1 VGERC
6 RHRLRED
13 HEGVR
18 SWSGEIL
25 LNAMLKIAQRR
36 GIDVELPLQVG
47 AHLSFHLVDLP
58 ESKHALANDTPRLVG
73 ISVVADDLGGK
84 HECGNK

>member
-1 VGERC
+1 MGER
-6 RHRLRED
+6 RRRRVRED
-13 HEGVR
+13 HGGVR
-18 SWSGEIL
+18 SGSGEIL

-73 ISVVADDLGGK
+73 ISVVADNLGGK